1 MFVALALVAVLGR
14 EEDPLPTLLALLGAV
29 VAFIVGEVY
38 DAGVET
44 QIRRRHGL
52 RLRELGDISYEQSY
66 IAAGAAPSIVIF
78 IFASAGVIDAA
89 LADNLAVYTGVGLL
103 GVMGWTAGRLAQ
115 QNMLRCLVY
124 GLEAALLGALV
135 IAFKVLV
142 KP

>member
-1 MFVALALVAVLGR
+1 MFVALALVAALGR

-78 IFASAGVIDAA
+78 IFAAAGVIDAA

-103 GVMGWTAGRLAQ
+103 GALGWTAGRLAQ
-115 QNMLRCLVY
+115 QRMLRCLVY